1 MSSSYATCT
10 KEKTISYEQRLFIK
24 RSLRQLGLN
33 SKMDG
38 FIYIQKIII
47 YAYQN
52 DIIFIN
58 FRDICKTIGIKISK
72 PHKTIES
79 AIRYTFDSIDTNK
92 LYNNFEDIFE
102 FEFSIS
108 DFSLSTLI
116 SDFIDILETI

>member
-58 FRDICKTIGIKISK
+58 FR
-72 PHKTIES
+72 
-79 AIRYTFDSIDTNK
+79 
-92 LYNNFEDIFE
+92 
-102 FEFSIS
+102 
-108 DFSLSTLI
+108 
-116 SDFIDILETI
+116 